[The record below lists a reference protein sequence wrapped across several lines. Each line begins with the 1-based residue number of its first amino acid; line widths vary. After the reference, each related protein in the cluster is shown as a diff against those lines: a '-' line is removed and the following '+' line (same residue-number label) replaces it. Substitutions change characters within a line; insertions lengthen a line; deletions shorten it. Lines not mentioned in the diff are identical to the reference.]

1 MCGKVYDNKKGDM
14 RTQDFRGY
22 KIPTG
27 VTVAHPEGKLRCGPC
42 RKGEDEQAGAQ
53 QQVAQPGTVPR
64 AELSA
69 VKQQLA
75 HMRQEKDR
83 QKARREELKEE
94 QQKRQDE
101 FKTKLEGKYE
111 NHMKVSSSERKFVEE
126 YREVRKKFREAGKPD
141 LLRILLTVLITGRLL
156 LESVFFEF
164 LFRALTNLTA
174 AATNRCTSRS

>member
-1 MCGKVYDNKKGDM
+1 MCGKIYNNKKGSM
-14 RTQDFRGY
+14 RKQDFFEF

-111 NHMKVSSSERKFVEE
+111 DHMKVSSSERKFVEE

-141 LLRILLTVLITGRLL
+141 LLWILLL
-156 LESVFFEF
+156 
-164 LFRALTNLTA
+164 A
-174 AATNRCTSRS
+174 AGSANM

>member
-1 MCGKVYDNKKGDM
+1 MCGQGYDHQRGSKSA
-14 RTQDFRGY
+14 QDFREF
-22 KIPTG
+22 KIPAG
-27 VTVAHPEGKLRCGPC
+27 VTVAYPDGMLRCGPC
-42 RKGEDEQAGAQ
+42 RKGQGKQADVQ
-53 QQVAQPGTVPR
+53 QKAAQPGTVPK
-64 AELSA
+64 AELGA
-69 VKQQLA
+69 VKQRLA

-83 QKARREELKEE
+83 QKARKEELKEE
-94 QQKRQDE
+94 QRKRQDE

-164 LFRALTNLTA
+164 LFQFLVEMYVMKYY
-174 AATNRCTSRS
+174 CH